1 MYRFLSKLHRCV
13 QSAPR
18 TGTALTDLADNR
30 NTTYGAGLPD
40 AAVGPDQAEL
50 QARLRR
56 QHELTVAQDERLR
69 VRNLQFDMTINN
81 MSLGLCFFDGSQR
94 LILCNNRYIEMY
106 DLDPARVVPGT
117 TLQEIVDLR
126 FAAGSFPEM
135 SKTEY
140 LVWRDSIAVSDKPT
154 DSVVKLKNGRTIQI
168 RHRPMPDLGWVAT
181 HDDITEREVALETS
195 RRVLREL
202 EEQNRVLQQREQ
214 ELDERNRRF
223 DLAISTM
230 AQGLCMLDA
239 QLRLVDCNDRYRQLF
254 SLPAHVAKPGASLW
268 DMVRYSVAAGRH
280 PGLTV
285 EDVMAGR
292 LAIFASA
299 KPATL
304 RTKGVDG
311 ARTVETVYRPTD
323 DGGWVATYDDITE
336 REQAE
341 LTLAQQHQRFDAALN
356 NMPHGLSMFDA
367 ERRLIV
373 CNRRFA
379 EMYRLPQDLTE
390 QGTPFDQITAYR
402 SSTDQAPADV
412 ETYSRQMRKIGA
424 QGKPHNYR
432 VALVDG
438 RTIQVDYEPMISGG
452 WVVTHQDVTEA
463 IRAAAR
469 ISHLALHDALT
480 DLPNRVLFQ
489 EKLAEALLRVPRGEN
504 VAVLCLD
511 LDRFKAVNDTLGHA
525 IGDELL
531 KAAADRLRGCVRDSD
546 TVARLGGD
554 EFAIILPFG
563 EQPTGATSLAS
574 RIIDSLSAPYTIA
587 SHEIVIGTS
596 IGVSIAPNDGTTAE
610 QLLKNA
616 DLALYRAKSDG
627 RGVFRFFE
635 PAMDARMRARREME
649 LELRAAL
656 ANSEFEV
663 FYQPL
668 VNVTIGQVTGFE
680 ALRRWRSPA
689 RGLVPPNDF
698 IPLAEEIGLIVPI
711 GAWVLKQ
718 ACREAAK
725 WPNQIKIA
733 VNLSPVQF
741 KSDKLV
747 FDVIAALAASGLSPQ
762 RLELEITET
771 VMLHETETTLAMLR
785 QIKALGVAISMDDFG
800 TGYSSLSYLRKFP
813 FDKIKIDQSFIRELS
828 DAHESVAIVRAVM
841 GLGAS
846 LGMVTMAEGVE
857 TLEQLRTLQ
866 AEGCAEAQGFLFSP
880 AVPAGEITELLDRI
894 HRDLAAA

>member
-1 MYRFLSKLHRCV
+1 
-13 QSAPR
+13 
-18 TGTALTDLADNR
+18 
-30 NTTYGAGLPD
+30 
-40 AAVGPDQAEL
+40 
-50 QARLRR
+50 
-56 QHELTVAQDERLR
+56 
-69 VRNLQFDMTINN
+69 
-81 MSLGLCFFDGSQR
+81 
-94 LILCNNRYIEMY
+94 
-106 DLDPARVVPGT
+106 
-117 TLQEIVDLR
+117 
-126 FAAGSFPEM
+126 
-135 SKTEY
+135 
-140 LVWRDSIAVSDKPT
+140 
-154 DSVVKLKNGRTIQI
+154 VKLKNGRTIQI
-168 RHRPMPDLGWVAT
+168 RHRPMPDHGWVAT
-181 HDDITEREVALETS
+181 HEDITDREDARETS
-195 RRVLREL
+195 KRVLLEL
-202 EEQNRVLQQREQ
+202 EDQNRVLQQREQ
-214 ELDERNRRF
+214 ELNERNRRF

-239 QLRLVDCNDRYRQLF
+239 QLRLIDCNDRYRRLF
-254 SLPAHVAKPGASLW
+254 SLPAHIAKPGASLW
-268 DMVRYSVAAGRH
+268 DLVGYSVSAGRH

-285 EDVMAGR
+285 DDIMADR
-292 LAIFASA
+292 LAIFA
-299 KPATL
+299 KGEPATL

-311 ARTVETVYRPTD
+311 SRTIETSYRPTD

-356 NMPHGLSMFDA
+356 NMPHGVSMFDA
-367 ERRLIV
+367 ESRLIV

-379 EMYRLPQDLTE
+379 EMYRLPPELTE
-390 QGTPFDQITAYR
+390 QGTPFERIIAYR
-402 SSTDQAPADV
+402 TATGQAPADL
-412 ETYSRQMRKIGA
+412 ETYNHQLRNISERN
-424 QGKPHNYR
+424 KPANYR

-438 RTIQVDYEPMISGG
+438 RTLQVDYEPMISGG

-463 IRAAAR
+463 IRAEAR

-489 EKLAEALLRVPRGEN
+489 EKLVEALLRVPRGEN

-525 IGDELL
+525 IGDALL

-554 EFAIILPFG
+554 EFAVIQPFG
-563 EQPTGATSLAS
+563 ELPTGTTSLAS
-574 RIIDSLSAPYTIA
+574 RIIDSLSAPYIIA

-596 IGVSIAPNDGTTAE
+596 IGVSIAPSDGTTAD

-635 PAMDARMRARREME
+635 PAMDAKMRARREME

-668 VNVTIGQVTGFE
+668 VNVTIGQVAGFE
-680 ALRRWRSPA
+680 ALLRWRSPA

-711 GAWVLKQ
+711 GTWVLKQ
-718 ACREAAK
+718 ACAEAAK
-725 WPNQIKIA
+725 WPDHIKIA

-747 FDVIAALAASGLSPQ
+747 FDVIAALAASGLAPQ

-771 VMLHETETTLAMLR
+771 VMLQETETTLAMLR

-841 GLGAS
+841 GLGTS
-846 LGMVTMAEGVE
+846 LGMITMAEGVE
-857 TLEQLRTLQ
+857 TVEQLRTLQ
-866 AEGCAEAQGFLFSP
+866 AEGCAEAQGFLFSA
-880 AVPAGEITELLDRI
+880 AVPAGEVGELLDRI
-894 HRDLAAA
+894 RRDLAAA

>member
-1 MYRFLSKLHRCV
+1 
-13 QSAPR
+13 
-18 TGTALTDLADNR
+18 
-30 NTTYGAGLPD
+30 
-40 AAVGPDQAEL
+40 
-50 QARLRR
+50 
-56 QHELTVAQDERLR
+56 
-69 VRNLQFDMTINN
+69 
-81 MSLGLCFFDGSQR
+81 
-94 LILCNNRYIEMY
+94 
-106 DLDPARVVPGT
+106 
-117 TLQEIVDLR
+117 
-126 FAAGSFPEM
+126 
-135 SKTEY
+135 
-140 LVWRDSIAVSDKPT
+140 
-154 DSVVKLKNGRTIQI
+154 
-168 RHRPMPDLGWVAT
+168 
-181 HDDITEREVALETS
+181 
-195 RRVLREL
+195 
-202 EEQNRVLQQREQ
+202 
-214 ELDERNRRF
+214 
-223 DLAISTM
+223 
-230 AQGLCMLDA
+230 
-239 QLRLVDCNDRYRQLF
+239 
-254 SLPAHVAKPGASLW
+254 
-268 DMVRYSVAAGRH
+268 
-280 PGLTV
+280 
-285 EDVMAGR
+285 
-292 LAIFASA
+292 
-299 KPATL
+299 
-304 RTKGVDG
+304 
-311 ARTVETVYRPTD
+311 
-323 DGGWVATYDDITE
+323 
-336 REQAE
+336 
-341 LTLAQQHQRFDAALN
+341 
-356 NMPHGLSMFDA
+356 
-367 ERRLIV
+367 
-373 CNRRFA
+373 
-379 EMYRLPQDLTE
+379 MYRLPQDLTE
-390 QGTPFDQITAYR
+390 QGTPFDRIIAYR
-402 SSTDQAPADV
+402 SSTGQAPADV
-412 ETYSRQMRKIGA
+412 DTYSHQMRKIGA
-424 QGKPHNYR
+424 KGKPHNYR

-438 RTIQVDYEPMISGG
+438 RTIQVDYEPMVGGG

-463 IRAAAR
+463 IRAEAR

-511 LDRFKAVNDTLGHA
+511 LDRFKSVNDTLGHA
-525 IGDELL
+525 VGDELL
-531 KAAADRLRGCVRDSD
+531 TAAADRLRGCVRDSD

-554 EFAIILPFG
+554 EFAIIQPFG

-574 RIIDSLSAPYTIA
+574 RIIDSLSAPYTLA
-587 SHEIVIGTS
+587 GHEIVIGTS
-596 IGVSIAPNDGTTAE
+596 IGVSIAPNDGMTAD

-635 PAMDARMRARREME
+635 PAMDAKMRARREME

-668 VNVTIGQVTGFE
+668 VNVAIGQVAGFE
-680 ALRRWRSPA
+680 ALLRWRSPQ

-698 IPLAEEIGLIVPI
+698 IALAEEIGLIVPI

-718 ACREAAK
+718 ACMEAVK

-841 GLGAS
+841 GLGTS

-880 AVPAGEITELLDRI
+880 AVPAGEIGELLDRI
-894 HRDLAAA
+894 HRDLAVA

>member
-1 MYRFLSKLHRCV
+1 MYRFLSKLHGYL

-18 TGTALTDLADNR
+18 TGIALSDSSEGGI
-30 NTTYGAGLPD
+30 TTYSSCPPNRDGVSG
-40 AAVGPDQAEL
+40 QAEL
-50 QARLRR
+50 QARLRQQR
-56 QHELTVAQDERLR
+56 ERTAEQDERLR

-94 LILCNNRYIEMY
+94 LILCNTRYTEMY

-126 FAAGSFPEM
+126 FAAGSFPDM
-135 SKTEY
+135 SKAEY
-140 LVWRDSIAVSDKPT
+140 LVWRDSIAVSDTPT

-181 HDDITEREVALETS
+181 HEDITERE
-195 RRVLREL
+195 
-202 EEQNRVLQQREQ
+202 
-214 ELDERNRRF
+214 
-223 DLAISTM
+223 
-230 AQGLCMLDA
+230 
-239 QLRLVDCNDRYRQLF
+239 
-254 SLPAHVAKPGASLW
+254 H
-268 DMVRYSVAAGRH
+268 
-280 PGLTV
+280 
-285 EDVMAGR
+285 
-292 LAIFASA
+292 
-299 KPATL
+299 
-304 RTKGVDG
+304 
-311 ARTVETVYRPTD
+311 
-323 DGGWVATYDDITE
+323 
-336 REQAE
+336 AE
-341 LTLAQQHQRFDAALN
+341 LVLAQQNQRFDAALN

-390 QGTPFDQITAYR
+390 QGTPFDRIIAYR
-402 SSTDQAPADV
+402 SSTGQAPADV
-412 ETYSRQMRKIGA
+412 DTYSHQMRKIGA
-424 QGKPHNYR
+424 KGKPHNYR

-438 RTIQVDYEPMISGG
+438 RTIQVDYEPMVGGG

-463 IRAAAR
+463 IRAEAR

-511 LDRFKAVNDTLGHA
+511 LDRFKSVNDTLGHA
-525 IGDELL
+525 VGDELL
-531 KAAADRLRGCVRDSD
+531 TAAADRLRGCVRDSD

-554 EFAIILPFG
+554 EFAIIQPFG

-574 RIIDSLSAPYTIA
+574 RIIDSLSAPYTLA
-587 SHEIVIGTS
+587 GHEIVIGTS
-596 IGVSIAPNDGTTAE
+596 IGVSIAPNDGMTAD

-635 PAMDARMRARREME
+635 PAMDAKMRARREME

-668 VNVTIGQVTGFE
+668 VNVAIGQVAGFE
-680 ALRRWRSPA
+680 ALLRWRSPQ

-698 IPLAEEIGLIVPI
+698 IALAEEIGLIVPI

-718 ACREAAK
+718 ACMEAVK

-841 GLGAS
+841 GLGTS

-880 AVPAGEITELLDRI
+880 AVPAGEIGELLDRI
-894 HRDLAAA
+894 HRDLAVA

>member
-1 MYRFLSKLHRCV
+1 MTGDSGVYRFLSKLHRYV
-13 QSAPR
+13 LSAPR
-18 TGTALTDLADNR
+18 TGTARSDRADNR

-40 AAVGPDQAEL
+40 AAVGADQAEL
-50 QARLRR
+50 QARLRK
-56 QHELTVAQDERLR
+56 QHELTAAQDERLR
-69 VRNLQFDMTINN
+69 VRNLQFDVTINN

-94 LILCNNRYIEMY
+94 LILCNDRYIEMY

-126 FAAGSFPEM
+126 FAAGSFPQM

-140 LVWRDSIAVSDKPT
+140 LVWRASIAVSDKPT

-181 HDDITEREVALETS
+181 HE
-195 RRVLREL
+195 
-202 EEQNRVLQQREQ
+202 
-214 ELDERNRRF
+214 
-223 DLAISTM
+223 
-230 AQGLCMLDA
+230 
-239 QLRLVDCNDRYRQLF
+239 
-254 SLPAHVAKPGASLW
+254 
-268 DMVRYSVAAGRH
+268 
-280 PGLTV
+280 
-285 EDVMAGR
+285 
-292 LAIFASA
+292 
-299 KPATL
+299 
-304 RTKGVDG
+304 
-311 ARTVETVYRPTD
+311 
-323 DGGWVATYDDITE
+323 DITE

-402 SSTDQAPADV
+402 SSTGQAPADV
-412 ETYSRQMRKIGA
+412 EAYSHQMRKIGA
-424 QGKPHNYR
+424 AGKPHNYR

-463 IRAAAR
+463 IRAEAR

-489 EKLAEALLRVPRGEN
+489 DKLAEALLRVSRGEN

-531 KAAADRLRGCVRDSD
+531 KAAADRLRDCVRDSD

-554 EFAIILPFG
+554 EFAIIQPFG

-587 SHEIVIGTS
+587 GHEIVIGTS
-596 IGVSIAPNDGTTAE
+596 IGVSIAPNDGTTAG

-635 PAMDARMRARREME
+635 PAMDAKMRARREME

-656 ANSEFEV
+656 VNDEFEV

-668 VNVTIGQVTGFE
+668 VNVTIGQVAGFE
-680 ALRRWRSPA
+680 ALLRWRSPG
-689 RGLVPPNDF
+689 RGLVSPNDF

-747 FDVIAALAASGLSPQ
+747 FDVITALAASGLSPQ

-771 VMLHETETTLAMLR
+771 VMLQETETTLEMLR

-841 GLGAS
+841 GLGTS

-857 TLEQLRTLQ
+857 TVEQLRTLQ

-880 AVPAGEITELLDRI
+880 AVPAGEITELLERI

>member
-1 MYRFLSKLHRCV
+1 VYRFLSKLHRFV

-18 TGTALTDLADNR
+18 TGTALSDRADNP
-30 NTTYGAGLPD
+30 NTTCGAGLPD
-40 AAVGPDQAEL
+40 AAVGPVQAEL
-50 QARLRR
+50 QERLKQ
-56 QHELTVAQDERLR
+56 QHELTAAQDERLR

-94 LILCNNRYIEMY
+94 LILCNNRYTEMY

-117 TLQEIVDLR
+117 SLQEIVDLR
-126 FAAGSFPEM
+126 FAAGSFPQM

-140 LVWRDSIAVSDKPT
+140 LVWRDQIAVSDKPT

-181 HDDITEREVALETS
+181 HEDITEREVALETS
-195 RRVLREL
+195 RRVLHEL
-202 EEQNRVLQQREQ
+202 EEQN
-214 ELDERNRRF
+214 
-223 DLAISTM
+223 
-230 AQGLCMLDA
+230 
-239 QLRLVDCNDRYRQLF
+239 
-254 SLPAHVAKPGASLW
+254 
-268 DMVRYSVAAGRH
+268 
-280 PGLTV
+280 
-285 EDVMAGR
+285 
-292 LAIFASA
+292 
-299 KPATL
+299 
-304 RTKGVDG
+304 
-311 ARTVETVYRPTD
+311 
-323 DGGWVATYDDITE
+323 
-336 REQAE
+336 
-341 LTLAQQHQRFDAALN
+341 QRFDAALN

-390 QGTPFDQITAYR
+390 QGTPFDRITAYR
-402 SSTDQAPADV
+402 SSTGQAPADV
-412 ETYSRQMRKIGA
+412 EAYSHQMRKIGA
-424 QGKPHNYR
+424 AGKPHNYR

-463 IRAAAR
+463 IRAEAR

-489 EKLAEALLRVPRGEN
+489 EKLAEALLRVPRGDN

-531 KAAADRLRGCVRDSD
+531 KAAADRLRGCVRDND

-554 EFAIILPFG
+554 EFAIIQPFG

-587 SHEIVIGTS
+587 GHEIVIGTS
-596 IGVSIAPNDGTTAE
+596 IGVSIAPNDGMTADL
-610 QLLKNA
+610 LLKNA

-635 PAMDARMRARREME
+635 PAMDAKMRARREME

-656 ANSEFEV
+656 VNGEFEV

-668 VNVTIGQVTGFE
+668 VNVTIGQVAGFE
-680 ALRRWRSPA
+680 ALLRWRSPG
-689 RGLVPPNDF
+689 RGLVSPNDF

-718 ACREAAK
+718 ACMEAAK

-747 FDVIAALAASGLSPQ
+747 FDVIAALAASGLSPL

-771 VMLHETETTLAMLR
+771 VMLQETETTLEMLR

-841 GLGAS
+841 GLGTS

-857 TLEQLRTLQ
+857 TVEQLRTLQ

-880 AVPAGEITELLDRI
+880 AVPAGEITELLERI